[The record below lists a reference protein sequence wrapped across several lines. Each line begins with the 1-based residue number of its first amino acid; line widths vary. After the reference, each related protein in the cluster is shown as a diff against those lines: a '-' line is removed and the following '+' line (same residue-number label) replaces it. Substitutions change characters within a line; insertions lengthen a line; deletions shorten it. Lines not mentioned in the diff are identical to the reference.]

1 MSIKNM
7 TKEEAI
13 NIVYEDKVPA
23 DISEIVSYWGTAT
36 KLNDYIANELMEEY
50 YAFLS
55 GKGFVATTYNHRISS
70 LRTFL

>member
-1 MSIKNM
+1 M

-50 YAFLS
+50 YAN
-55 GKGFVATTYNHRISS
+55 GDKRIYKKH
-70 LRTFL
+70 LWY